1 MSGERW
7 GETIL
12 GAIVVIVAVGFFA
25 FAAAQAGQGGARA
38 GYNLVA
44 NFQRVDGVTVG
55 TDVRVSGVKVG
66 AVRAIS
72 LDPNTYNAHVV
83 MTVDNGVHVLDQSTA
98 RVASDGLL
106 GGAYIAIEPAG
117 VDPLPPNGEIPNTQG
132 SVDLLTLLA
141 SMARGPAGGAQS
153 APAAPA
159 SGTSP

>member
-12 GAIVVIVAVGFFA
+12 GAVVVIVAVGFFA

-38 GYNLVA
+38 GYELVA
-44 NFQRVDGVTVG
+44 NFQRVDGVAVG

-66 AVRAIS
+66 AVKSIS
-72 LDPNTYNAHVV
+72 LDPNSYNAHLTL
-83 MTVDNGVHVLDQSTA
+83 TVDNNVHVLDQSTA

-117 VDPLPPNGEIPNTQG
+117 VDPLPPGAEIPNTQG
-132 SVDLLTLLA
+132 SVDLLTLFA
-141 SMARGPAGGAQS
+141 SMARGQNGGGQTP
-153 APAAPA
+153 APAQ
-159 SGTSP
+159 GTTP